1 MSHCMWKG
9 FNWPIITIYIIK
21 GVIFQD
27 IQQYDSAIHYFTLSS
42 KNQYIYAKALS
53 IANLG
58 EIYEKKGNILKA
70 LEFIKTY
77 ELLRDSI
84 EDQNQ
89 SVAIIKMQNLFQ
101 NEKTAEKQQ
110 RTI

>member
-1 MSHCMWKG
+1 MQKHS
-9 FNWPIITIYIIK
+9 
-21 GVIFQD
+21 VI
-27 IQQYDSAIHYFTLSS
+27 AIWEKFM
-42 KNQYIYAKALS
+42 K
-53 IANLG
+53 
-58 EIYEKKGNILKA
+58 KKGNILKA

-101 NEKTAEKQQ
+101 NEKLQKNNKELSK
-110 RTI
+110 RWKKLVLLYIK

>member
-1 MSHCMWKG
+1 MK
-9 FNWPIITIYIIK
+9 
-21 GVIFQD
+21 
-27 IQQYDSAIHYFTLSS
+27 
-42 KNQYIYAKALS
+42 
-53 IANLG
+53 
-58 EIYEKKGNILKA
+58 KKGNILKA

-101 NEKTAEKQQ
+101 NEKLQKNNKELSK
-110 RTI
+110 RWKKLVLLYIK